1 MASPFGI
8 SKRESTIEG
17 RVVHELN
24 RAVEKGNIREVIS
37 LALEQCRLS
46 MERTHK
52 KGLVEVDI
60 EEYNDLF
67 SNLQDKFT
75 ADLERDGISIP
86 IPEVQFTDEL
96 NIAQGVG
103 NAREVVSIILCQ
115 CHVCMHGVCTAI
127 PSWRRRPSCKPR
139 ALPRNIARV
148 YRSGSKCIYPDR
160 ARSERCRSLR

>member
-1 MASPFGI
+1 MQEKRVMASPFGI

-115 CHVCMHGVCTAI
+115 CHVCMHGVCTAKKI
-127 PSWRRRPSCKPR
+127 N
-139 ALPRNIARV
+139 ADLRV
-148 YRSGSKCIYPDR
+148 YNDLFMPLRIKLEGDIERDR
-160 ARSERCRSLR
+160 VAL